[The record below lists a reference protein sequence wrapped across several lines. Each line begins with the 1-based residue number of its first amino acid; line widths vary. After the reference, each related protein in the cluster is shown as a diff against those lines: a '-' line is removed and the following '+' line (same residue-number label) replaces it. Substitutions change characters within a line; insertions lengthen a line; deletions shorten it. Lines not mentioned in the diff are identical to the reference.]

1 MDLIQN
7 YSFFEKAE
15 LSSFIGEWIA
25 ICNQKI
31 VAHGRILKDVL
42 KEAKQ
47 KYPYLKPLIVRVPEK
62 ETMIF

>member
-1 MDLIQN
+1 MELIQN

-15 LSSFIGEWIA
+15 LSSFIGEWVA
-25 ICNQKI
+25 ICNQEI
-31 VAHGRILKDVL
+31 VAHGKRLKDVL

-47 KYPYLKPLIVRVPEK
+47 KDPHVKPLIIRVPEK